1 MTSSEAPSTVPPEAG
16 TEPAPDL
23 PRPAGDLDR
32 RTRIARAAARHG
44 DAAAPAAPVPP
55 TTHPVPVVDLGE
67 VPPLD
72 DPRARPSWQ
81 VFLWWVVQRLVV
93 TNSLQPSS
101 RLRARA
107 LRAFGAEI
115 GRDVIIRPRVRV
127 RFPWNL
133 HVGDR
138 CWIGEGVWISNR
150 DLVTLGHDAVL
161 SQETFVT
168 TGSHDRHHMGVVTA
182 PVVIEDGAWVTTRCI
197 VLRGVRVGRSCIVTP
212 NTVVDRDVPAGAVY
226 GTPRPSVIGERFR

>member
-1 MTSSEAPSTVPPEAG
+1 MTSSEAPSPVT
-16 TEPAPDL
+16 TEPGADPAPGV
-23 PRPAGDLDR
+23 PRQADLDR
-32 RTRIARAAARHG
+32 RARIARINARHG
-44 DAAAPAAPVPP
+44 DGTVR
-55 TTHPVPVVDLGE
+55 TVRVPVVDLTE
-67 VPPLD
+67 VPPLH

-81 VFLWWVVQRLVV
+81 VFLWWVVQRIVV

-101 RLRARA
+101 GLRARA
-107 LRAFGAEI
+107 LRAFGARI
-115 GRDVIIRPRVRV
+115 GRDVVIRPRVRV

-150 DLVTLGHDAVL
+150 DVVTLGDDAVL

-168 TGSHDRHHMGVVTA
+168 TGSHDRRHMGVVTS

-197 VLRGVRVGRSCIVTP
+197 VLRGVRVGRSSIVTP
-212 NTVVDRDVPAGAVY
+212 NTVVDRDVPPGAIY
-226 GTPRPSVIGERFR
+226 GTPRPSVIGERF